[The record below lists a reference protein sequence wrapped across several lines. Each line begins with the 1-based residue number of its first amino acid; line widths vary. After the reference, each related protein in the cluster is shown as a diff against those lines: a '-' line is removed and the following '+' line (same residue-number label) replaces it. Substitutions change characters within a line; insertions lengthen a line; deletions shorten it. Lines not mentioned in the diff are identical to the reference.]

1 MKIPGLESLYAAIG
15 KEVPDEDQAEAT
27 RRAREVLEYVR
38 VNSGTDF
45 ELESLHQLLVVCAS
59 LLGDEEKQ
67 WRDADDSL
75 VSYCDWALDFIAQHS
90 QPSTKSRKILIKRS
104 AERIL
109 RESVCAFFS
118 RKAPAATAAV
128 DRPPWKGLGVVAI
141 FRFTLLNIRHP
152 DFAPIQHLVF
162 PAILTLI
169 DDYQPEY
176 KLAGVRLARHVAENS
191 REMDLRAS
199 GFGQVLFEALLPLLT
214 YNEQPDLV
222 SEAMEGL
229 GQLIPLIEVRNSEP
243 YHAKVERLAESIL
256 RGLAFAV
263 GGSVAIIRAFLK
275 AIPEVASMMGIMT
288 IKWLQPFLGASCD
301 ILRLH
306 QGDLP
311 TQVLAARS
319 VEAVVQEGWPR
330 INAYRGIILRSVAET
345 WKTIHAEEKPSSE
358 ISDLTAI
365 LKKICVLLKEACVS
379 ADIDRD
385 YDLLRLMDAQ
395 LYGLLLEDVG
405 SSCLGA

>member
-1 MKIPGLESLYAAIG
+1 MRKNNGGMWMILYSLIAI
-15 KEVPDEDQAEAT
+15 VMRSTLVACSAMHLLT
-27 RRAREVLEYVR
+27 HFV
-38 VNSGTDF
+38 GT
-45 ELESLHQLLVVCAS
+45 
-59 LLGDEEKQ
+59 
-67 WRDADDSL
+67 
-75 VSYCDWALDFIAQHS
+75 LDFIAQHS
-90 QPSTKSRKILIKRS
+90 QPSTKSRKVLIKRN

-109 RESVCAFFS
+109 RESVCAYFS
-118 RKAPAATAAV
+118 RKTPAATVAV
-128 DRPPWKGLGVVAI
+128 DRPPWKRHGVVAI
-141 FRFTLLNIRHP
+141 FRFTLHNTRHP

-162 PAILTLI
+162 PAVLTLI

-176 KLAGVRLARHVAENS
+176 KLAGVRLARHIAENS

-222 SEAMEGL
+222 SEALEGL
-229 GQLIPLIEVRNSEP
+229 VQLIPMIEVRNSEP

-263 GGSVAIIRAFLK
+263 VGSVAIIRAFLR
-275 AIPEVASMMGIMT
+275 AIPGVASMMGILT

-311 TQVLAARS
+311 TQILAARS

-345 WKTIHAEEKPSSE
+345 WKTIHAEEPSSE

-395 LYGLLLEDVG
+395 LYGLLLEDV
-405 SSCLGA
+405 